1 MVEMKR
7 SFWFAAALVL
17 LFAGNA
23 VAGSNAAAV
32 TSLDFVGVDGT
43 GNGTDDMVVTGTVG
57 GSGTVLVVEV
67 FAAGMTTGVV
77 GAEIEFEI
85 DTSIIKLD
93 TATGGVA
100 GSSVFPLV
108 LPTTETKATLGAFA
122 AGLPPGGLLATVKL
136 ITQTDVTGVEFTI
149 GVKNIKIAV
158 SNTDF
163 DEPKTGL
170 LTFNGKPK
178 LDATDMMTMLTIP
191 RGGDISTTVSASGFD
206 AGATITWDV
215 QTSGSAKIE
224 VIVGEAMME
233 EMMFPSTATTITLKA
248 SGSGSATATVTASVG
263 EGDAKVS
270 TDPLQVVFSEQ
281 VPAELAS
288 FGGERVEERVVLNWT
303 TASQTN
309 NAGWRVL
316 RSTDGETYEIVS
328 ELIPGAGTTDALLNY
343 TFTDEGLPSAVKAI
357 YVLEQVDLDGSV
369 HRSNG
374 VEVLLGARFQILPT
388 EFATTVY
395 PNPFNPSTTIS
406 YDLPSESLVSIVI
419 YDALGQ
425 EIRRLVAEQRP
436 AGRYKVQWDAKDHL
450 GYGVGSGVYIAKIEA
465 GSFSASQKMLLL
477 K

>member
-32 TSLDFVGVDGT
+32 TSLDFVGTADAA
-43 GNGTDDMVVTGTVG
+43 GNGTDDAVVTGTVA
-57 GSGTVLVVEV
+57 GSGTVIVVEV
-67 FAAGMTTGVV
+67 FAAGMTTGIV

-93 TATGGVA
+93 TAQGGVA

-108 LPTTETKATLGAFA
+108 LPTTEVKATLGAFA
-122 AGLPPGGLLATVKL
+122 AGLPPGGHLATVKL
-136 ITQTDVTGVEFTI
+136 ITQVDVTDVEFTI

-158 SNTDF
+158 SNSDF

-178 LDATDMMTMLTIP
+178 LSATDMALVIP
-191 RGGDISTTVSASGFD
+191 RGGDVSTTVTASGFAAD
-206 AGATITWDV
+206 SEITWTVATD
-215 QTSGSAKIE
+215 GAAKID
-224 VIVGEAMME
+224 VLVADAMMD
-233 EMMFPSTATTITLKA
+233 MTFTSTSTSIGLKA
-248 SGSGSATATVTASVG
+248 SGSGSATATVTAAVG
-263 EGDAKVS
+263 DVS

-281 VPAELAS
+281 VPVELAS
-288 FGGERVEERVVLNWT
+288 FGGELVEERVVLNWT

-316 RSTDGETYEIVS
+316 RSSDGETYEIVS

-343 TFTDEGLPSAVKAI
+343 TFTDEGLPAVLKAT

-374 VEVLLGARFQILPT
+374 VEVLLGARFQIPPT
-388 EFATTVY
+388 EFASAVY

-425 EIRRLVAEQRP
+425 EIRRLVTEQRP
-436 AGRYKVQWDAKDHL
+436 AGRYTVQWDAKDHQ

>member
-1 MVEMKR
+1 MVQMKR

-23 VAGSNAAAV
+23 VAGSNADAV
-32 TSLDFVGVDGT
+32 ASLDFVGVDGT
-43 GNGTDDMVVTGTVG
+43 GNGTDDIVVTGTVV
-57 GSGTVLVVEV
+57 GSGTVIVVEV
-67 FAAGMTTGVV
+67 YAAGMTAGIV
-77 GAEIEFEI
+77 GAEIEFDI

-93 TATGGVA
+93 IVSGGVA
-100 GSSVFPLV
+100 TTSVFPLV
-108 LPTTETKATLGAFA
+108 LPTTEVKATLGAFA
-122 AGLPPGGLLATVKL
+122 AGLPAGGLLTTVKF
-136 ITQTDVTGVEFTI
+136 ITQVDVTDVEFTI

-158 SNTDF
+158 SNSDF
-163 DEPKTGL
+163 DELKTGL
-170 LTFNGKPK
+170 LTFNGKAK
-178 LDATDMMTMLTIP
+178 LDATEMTLVIP
-191 RGGDISTTVSASGFD
+191 RGGDISTTVSASGFA
-206 AGATITWDV
+206 AGAEITWTVAVD
-215 QTSGSAKIE
+215 GSAK
-224 VIVGEAMME
+224 VDVLVADAMMD
-233 EMMFPSTATTITLKA
+233 MTFSSTSTSIGLKA
-248 SGSGSATATVTASVG
+248 SGSGSGTATVTASVG
-263 EGDAKVS
+263 DVS

-281 VPAELAS
+281 VPVELAS
-288 FGGERVEERVVLNWT
+288 FGGELVEERVVLNWT

-316 RSTDGETYEIVS
+316 RSSDGETYEIVS
-328 ELIPGAGTTDALLNY
+328 ELIPGAGTTDELLNY
-343 TFTDEGLPSAVKAI
+343 TYTDEGLPSAVKAI

-374 VEVLLGARFQILPT
+374 VELLLGARFQILPT
-388 EFATTVY
+388 EFGTAVY

-425 EIRRLVAEQRP
+425 EIRRLVTEQRP